1 MALTS
6 HQQIYN
12 HSNLLLSL
20 QLFGFNFSLT
30 LCLTIL
36 KSNCLFSTQISYF
49 LRSKSFQA
57 LKIKEWAVLQPKTF
71 HDKLLGREVNLQSF
85 TCRMEFIQARGD
97 SSESSTPSCPRCWGA
112 PHCSVVPTGRREL
125 TLGHQLYLLRSWTVP
140 STLQGKR
147 SISWK
152 LGNSHVSTRPNNE
165 GLM

>member
-12 HSNLLLSL
+12 QSNLLLSL

-57 LKIKEWAVLQPKTF
+57 LKIKGWAVLQPKTF

-85 TCRMEFIQARGD
+85 TCRMEFRLEGIRARAARLPAPDGEGHPTALLFPQVEG
-97 SSESSTPSCPRCWGA
+97 SSPWDTSST
-112 PHCSVVPTGRREL
+112 
-125 TLGHQLYLLRSWTVP
+125 SWE
-140 STLQGKR
+140 SG
-147 SISWK
+147 
-152 LGNSHVSTRPNNE
+152 
-165 GLM
+165 